1 MTRTINEL
9 TTNSLQ
15 HCGSNRLKKI
25 VVLDRI
31 ILLEHQWE
39 ELRSLAEELVE
50 YGGLDP
56 KEIMRRLE
64 EEADKVQAPM
74 CWTQLAQ
81 QELTTRE
88 LNQRVA
94 GADALITCWTNIPD
108 EILLANPQLR
118 YLGFWTNLVDHR
130 VNLRLCAE
138 RGIRVTY
145 IPDYGTDSVAEMA
158 FAGLLAVSRQLIKNA
173 HDTRR
178 GSWAY
183 ELLKTG
189 KRVPTI
195 DQIPQRMLH
204 SKRLGIIGFG
214 QIGQRVAELA
224 LAFRMDVSYWSRKRR
239 PEWEQRGVRFRELD
253 TIFSWADIVSVHL
266 SPYGPARIV
275 SRERLALLR
284 DGGIFINTSAGR
296 LIDQEALWDEL
307 HSQRIN
313 AYIDVYENLPP
324 RKIITELM
332 SSNNVFT
339 YRAAW
344 FTQEAVTYKG
354 DRLLEN
360 LREWLDRT
368 RTHHT
373 LESRL

>member
-1 MTRTINEL
+1 M
-9 TTNSLQ
+9 
-15 HCGSNRLKKI
+15 
-25 VVLDRI
+25 VLDRI
-31 ILLEHQWE
+31 ILLERQWE
-39 ELRSLAEELVE
+39 ELRSMAEEVVE

-56 KEIMRRLE
+56 KEILRRLE

-81 QELTTRE
+81 QEMTANE
-88 LNQRVA
+88 LSERIA
-94 GADALITCWTNIPD
+94 GADAVITCWTNIPD
-108 EILLANPQLR
+108 EVLLANPQLR

-130 VNLRLCAE
+130 VNLKLCAE
-138 RGIRVTY
+138 RGVKVTY
-145 IPDYGTDSVAEMA
+145 IPDYGTDSVAEMTL
-158 FAGLLAVSRQLIKNA
+158 AGLLAVSRQLIKNA

-189 KRVPTI
+189 KRVPAI

-204 SKRLGIIGFG
+204 SKKLGIIGLG
-214 QIGQRVAELA
+214 RIGQRVAELA
-224 LAFRMDVSYWSRKRR
+224 LAFRMEVSYWSRKRR
-239 PEWEQRGVRFRELD
+239 LEWEQNGVRFRELD
-253 TIFSWADIVSVHL
+253 ALFSWADIVSVHL

-275 SRERLALLR
+275 SRGRLSLLR
-284 DGGIFINTSAGR
+284 DGGIFINTSTGR

-307 HSQRIN
+307 RSQRIN

-332 SSNNVFT
+332 SNNNLFT

-354 DRLLEN
+354 NRLVEN
-360 LREWLDRT
+360 LREWLDGTQRT
-368 RTHHT
+368 V
-373 LESRL
+373 EVRL